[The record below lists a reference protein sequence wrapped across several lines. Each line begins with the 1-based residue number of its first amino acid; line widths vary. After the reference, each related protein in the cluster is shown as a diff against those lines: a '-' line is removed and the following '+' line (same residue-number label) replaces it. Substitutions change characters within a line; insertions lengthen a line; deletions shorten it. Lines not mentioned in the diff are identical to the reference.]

1 MSFSGENTNAE
12 SLVKK
17 PIRFRGTKYPEFNRK
32 LEKFINETQSFP
44 DRYDVKRILEYCNT
58 EFNYCLNKETIDCVG
73 EYDWLAFLPIHHRTQ
88 NIRMSILLHLI
99 ATDAFVKVGNDLQ
112 KRRKT
117 DLYEMVD
124 YYTQNQSDP
133 ATQDPTLRAK
143 LDENLKKH
151 KKKMND
157 VIDR

>member
-1 MSFSGENTNAE
+1 MN
-12 SLVKK
+12 
-17 PIRFRGTKYPEFNRK
+17 
-32 LEKFINETQSFP
+32 
-44 DRYDVKRILEYCNT
+44 
-58 EFNYCLNKETIDCVG
+58 
-73 EYDWLAFLPIHHRTQ
+73 FL
-88 NIRMSILLHLI
+88 LLHLI

-124 YYTQNQSDP
+124 YYTKNQSDP